1 MLIGQNSMLFVC
13 YYRTDKTKKQ
23 KTKNKKEK
31 QQQENKKKKT
41 NGHASL
47 ATV

>member
-23 KTKNKKEK
+23 KKKKKEK
-31 QQQENKKKKT
+31 QQENKKKKT

>member
-23 KTKNKKEK
+23 KTKKKNNNKKT
-31 QQQENKKKKT
+31 KKKKT